1 MAKITP
7 IYQFYTHEFGD
18 ILYAYNDETNM
29 LTSDKQIGGLYS
41 FIGQGVRTGWEVTKM
56 VTDGNYSSVLN
67 EAIRNEQ
74 IELFDGYLA
83 SSDSYLGRRISTML
97 MQPNR
102 QCAAATTANL
112 SAAYN
117 SGAKTL
123 TNNST
128 QQALSIDSVT
138 LAVNSYV
145 LVKNQST
152 SSQNGVYIVTNVGSN
167 STNWVLTR
175 DSNLNTSAEFIASR
189 TSFNCY
195 WVTGGSANTKTIW
208 CLDINKNSFT
218 LDSSNVVFQNAFEQ
232 CVRVTPGDGIV
243 GLYKAKTSEA
253 VYFRYFEQNVYY
265 VWATASPC
273 LATESKTLIV
283 SPLVPDYNYDSYNV
297 AAYLASVQIINK
309 VSSFNVI
316 VDTVE
321 YDDRR
326 NALQNLEGAFEN
338 ALRKAFY
345 RHVHLGGNDHPS
357 KINLS
362 TNRILYASGP
372 VGSTIFQ
379 TFDENGNVVT
389 SWNESTYGFPQVR
402 LDGILLSESQYSL
415 NPTIGKLYLKNSLLK
430 ESIIQITLPLS
441 PQKKLTIKPGST
453 ITDPII
459 NLTDNLNDSGNE
471 LGGTGGSTPR
481 LFKWD
486 AGSYLDPLVYYNEI
500 LISSDFYIIKPS
512 EGTIV
517 FVGIAVD
524 PSDDFYVIIE
534 RIGRE
539 ITGSLNSSRLGSI
552 SASLFTKNELSIKR
566 IAPLD
571 HVGLA
576 RYKETAFL
584 RPTKRLF
591 SSGDKLRYF
600 PEDTTQDLQFSTEIY
615 TIATSVNKPNT
626 FYFGTKRGLFSGT
639 SLSKINFDSTWNPDN
654 GEIIDIQDNVMR
666 SINVNGTA
674 NKFKTIYALTNQS
687 KVFRSFDNGSTWSKL
702 KMPFISGDPT
712 QILANAFLA
721 STQIESYEENGLI
734 KYKYYTLLYLGTTNG
749 LYTAT
754 ILENQTDADWTW
766 SDAWSDVTGNKI
778 IYSIGEIVT
787 QRVDNQD
794 GSVKFDYD
802 RTIYIGSD
810 KGFSVHGPTG
820 AYVSTKLIS
829 SEPANGFLWIR
840 GLSANNLLWF
850 TDNKVYISH
859 TARFIE
865 TASTNSTLTYWSAPL
880 TEFTTTRYST
890 GNKIECDFLLNSNL
904 ASFSAAPNKVDGV
917 QLTVGDKILVRMQD
931 DKTENGIYQVATVG
945 TGSNGVWTN
954 ISSANL
960 TNVNKWVLVLD
971 GNNWARSAWTFLYTE
986 QSVPSNSSINI
997 GTDLISFEELYVNP
1011 ISETPGTIYFPKA
1024 VERTSTNQYVICSKD
1039 NPWVITDQKVLTA
1052 TNEWDYPIVK
1062 KVNWNSNVQSKIN
1075 SIFFNSSQSGS
1086 LYIASKEGL
1095 YYTTNIDNL
1104 LQVRLNSDLGTS
1116 DVYLIVRE
1124 GSLLDGYTL
1133 LELNSPTQTIE
1144 IGVDVTSATVDGVTT
1159 YTVEIISSPT
1169 RTAIFPAVLSYVT
1182 PISNNRKVTNV
1193 TWKRLVSPILETRL
1207 PNVYNEQTFAISSD
1221 ETSLLGLVTNYTV
1234 SENFQLITFDAAN
1247 ELGSSFIYE
1256 NEFINYYVDGWDD
1269 DANILVYINESD
1281 TEVPFSTIPSEGKIA
1296 FSASNLG
1303 TDKIQITITKLNKY
1317 LSNTGDYPHAELM
1330 NTVQTNVLLT
1340 RLQQDLA
1347 AAAQGG
1353 ITQIF
1358 VETPGNIPL
1367 NTTLLDLIYA
1377 PGNVKERV
1385 NVKVTTNA
1393 QTNLREIYLL
1403 NNRSSTSIILPAVAT
1418 EVYSVTTGKSLG
1430 IEDKITEAYS
1440 NHYYHFNS
1448 LSGAN
1453 LAQLSVATKNA
1464 TDTLTSELIYP
1475 KLFENFFSEPVP
1487 VYAEQATRGPK
1498 NAVFYDFSI
1507 TPADTRNSSSTFYV
1521 GYVPSATNSP
1531 TPPSSFYFIYNAS
1544 STGNQMR
1551 IGTNNGIWIYDGTN
1565 DRWSNESSLA
1575 GSSKVYFIKQSDTT
1589 NYLMAGTDLGL
1600 FEQKADNSWELNSFY
1615 PQAIFDHASGS
1626 WGTDYT
1632 FSAFGKNDGLSFVRT
1647 NTSTGEFISD
1657 HFDPVDEKNV
1667 YGLYKQKFF
1676 KLVDDG
1682 QGGVKQ
1688 VLTDALYLCAN
1699 IGLYGVCEGDR
1710 TGTTYKSILA
1720 GREMFGANPNK
1731 VTITL
1736 PDGTTKSVSIKYYKI
1751 FNSPKPP
1758 KNNQPP
1764 VPIIIL
1770 TSNGVYTVV
1779 NWRWCDPADAG
1790 SSDFVVSNHN
1800 LVGISCTCSATATE
1814 QVSDEKFIYK
1824 IYVGTSIGVFR
1835 SYDDG
1840 RTFERCERINS
1851 ADTPVNDLKS
1861 LGSNCILAA
1870 TDSGLYYSNDEGDTW
1885 YKTDETPAVGDACT
1899 DIRSSI
1905 DSGEYFTSG
1914 LIAQTF
1920 VPASSTMNKVSLYLG
1935 RDDVEDSNPALEN
1948 VIVVGIYN
1956 TTLVSGNYIPNL
1968 SSPLAISNAST
1979 TTVGVAENYQEDS
1992 GSVVST
1998 KKLTDNLEYDKK
2010 TYEFSENTGISGN
2023 AGLTAI
2029 YDMTTSKAI
2038 DKMIAQV
2045 YYTQNPTMEFDYSDN
2060 GSDWSTIHIF
2070 RMPIHG
2076 GAGKWEDVIWKL
2088 ADNNILAPSDLSA
2101 TTMGASDNLTTYYY
2115 KVTSLTYLGESL
2127 AASVSRLGN
2136 STLDSSNYISLSWSP
2151 VAGAISYKVYGRT
2164 NGTETL
2170 LATVT
2175 PVSSPVIF
2183 NDQGTGPAGGAASP
2197 PVVNTTA
2204 NLGNHRYYRL
2214 SLKDEIDGDLD
2225 FVPNRIVRFGDYRI
2239 YNDNLQYLLPE
2250 KLSASEIEYPS
2261 FKSFIINVNGLSTST
2276 TYALVARE
2284 LDSEENTITD
2294 PDMRIVK
2301 WFKSDK

>member
-29 LTSDKQIGGLYS
+29 LTSDRQIGGLYN
-41 FIGQGVRTGWEVTKM
+41 FIGQGVRIGWEVTKLFA
-56 VTDGNYSSVLN
+56 DNSYSSILN
-67 EAIRNEQ
+67 ETIRNEQ
-74 IELFDGYLA
+74 IELFDSYLESA
-83 SSDSYLGRRISTML
+83 DSYLGRRISTML
-97 MQPNR
+97 MQPTR
-102 QCAAATTANL
+102 QCVAATISNL
-112 SAAYN
+112 SATYN
-117 SGAKTL
+117 GTSKTL

-128 QQALSIDSVT
+128 QQALVIDSKT
-138 LAVNSYV
+138 VNSGDYV
-145 LVKNQST
+145 VVKNQST
-152 SSQNGVYIVTNVGSN
+152 SSQNGIYIVTNVGSN

-195 WVTGGSANTKTIW
+195 WVTAGSTNFKTIW

-232 CVRVTPGDGIV
+232 CVRVTNGDGIV
-243 GLYKAKTSEA
+243 GLYKAKTSEN

-273 LATESKTLIV
+273 LATESKTLII
-283 SPLVPDYNYDSYNV
+283 SPLSPDYNYDSYNV
-297 AAYLASVQIINK
+297 AAYLASVQVINK

-316 VDTVE
+316 IDTVE

-326 NALQNLEGAFEN
+326 NKLQNLEGAFEN

-362 TNRILYASGP
+362 TSRNLFARGP

-379 TFDENGNVVT
+379 TFDENGNIVS
-389 SWNESTYGFPQVR
+389 SWNASDYGFPQVR
-402 LDGILLSESQYSL
+402 LDGILLNESQYSL
-415 NPTIGKLYLKNSLLK
+415 NPSLGKLYLKNSLLK
-430 ESIIQITLPLS
+430 QSVIQITLPLS
-441 PQKKLTIKPGST
+441 PQKKLTIKPGSL
-453 ITDPII
+453 ITDTII

-486 AGSYLDPLVYYNEI
+486 SGSYLDPVVYYNDV
-500 LISSDFYIIKPS
+500 LLASDFYVIKPS
-512 EGTIV
+512 EGTIS
-517 FVGIAVD
+517 FVDVTVD

-534 RIGRE
+534 KIGRE
-539 ITGSLNSSRLGSI
+539 ITGNLNSSRIANI
-552 SASLFTKNELSIKR
+552 SASLFSKNELSIKR

-576 RYKETAFL
+576 RHKETALL

-591 SSGDKLRYF
+591 SSGDNLRYF
-600 PEDTTQDLQFSTEIY
+600 PEDKSQDLQFNTEIY
-615 TIATSVNKPNT
+615 TINTSVNNPGVY
-626 FYFGTKRGLFSGT
+626 YFGTKRGLFSGT
-639 SLSKINFDSTWNPDN
+639 SLSGINFDSSWNPDN

-666 SINVNGTA
+666 SISVNGTS
-674 NKFKTIYALTNQS
+674 NKFKSIYVLTNQG

-734 KYKYYTLLYLGTTNG
+734 KYKYFTLLYLGTTNG

-766 SDAWSDVTGNKI
+766 TDAWSDVAGNKE
-778 IYSIGEIVT
+778 IYAIGEIVT

-794 GSVKFDYD
+794 GSVKYDYD
-802 RTIYIGSD
+802 RAIYIGSD
-810 KGFSVHGPTG
+810 KGFSVHGPSG
-820 AYVSTKLIS
+820 SYVSTKLVS
-829 SEPANGFLWIR
+829 SEPAKGFLWIR

-865 TASTNSTLTYWSAPL
+865 TSSANSTLTYWSSPL
-880 TEFTTTRYST
+880 SEFTTTRYSS
-890 GNKIECDFLLNSNL
+890 GNKIECDFLLNTNL
-904 ASFSAAPNKVDGV
+904 SSFSAAPNKIDGV
-917 QLTVGDKILVRMQD
+917 QLTVGDKILVRNQN
-931 DKTENGIYQVATVG
+931 DKTENGIYEVSTVG
-945 TGSNGVWTN
+945 SGSNGVWTN
-954 ISSANL
+954 VSAANL
-960 TNVNKWVLVLD
+960 TNVNKWVLILD
-971 GNNWARSAWTFLYTE
+971 GKNWARSAWTFFYTE

-997 GTDLISFEELYVNP
+997 GTDLITFQELYVNP
-1011 ISETPGTIYFPKA
+1011 ISESSGTIYFQKA
-1024 VERTSTNQYVICSKD
+1024 IERSSTNQYIICSKN
-1039 NPWVITDQKVLTA
+1039 NPWIITDQKVLTSS
-1052 TNEWDYPIVK
+1052 NEWDYPIVK
-1062 KVNWNSNVQSKIN
+1062 KVNWNSNVQSEIN
-1075 SIFFNSSQSGS
+1075 SIFFNNTQTGS
-1086 LYIASKEGL
+1086 LYVASKEGL
-1095 YYTTNIDNL
+1095 YFTTNIDNL
-1104 LQVRLNSDLGTS
+1104 LQVKLNSDLGTA
-1116 DVYLIVRE
+1116 DIYLIVRE
-1124 GSLLDGYTL
+1124 GSLLDGYSL
-1133 LELNSPTQTIE
+1133 VELNSPTEIIE
-1144 IGVDVTSATVDGVTT
+1144 VGIDVTSATVDGITT

-1169 RTAIFPAVLSYVT
+1169 RTSVFPAVLSYAN
-1182 PISNNRKVTNV
+1182 PIVDNKKVTNV
-1193 TWKRLVSPILETRL
+1193 TWKRLITPILESRL
-1207 PNVYNEQTFAISSD
+1207 PNVYNEQIFGVSSD
-1221 ETSLLGLVTNYTV
+1221 EQSLLGLVLNYSV
-1234 SENFQLITFDAAN
+1234 NENYQIITFDTSN
-1247 ELGSSFIYE
+1247 EIGESFIYE
-1256 NEFINYYVDGWDD
+1256 NEFINYYVDSWDD
-1269 DANILVYINESD
+1269 DANVLVYINDAD
-1281 TEVPFSTIPSEGKIA
+1281 TEVPFSTFPSEGKIS
-1296 FSASNLG
+1296 FSSPNMG
-1303 TDKIQITITKLNKY
+1303 SDVVKITITKLNKY

-1330 NTVQTNVLLT
+1330 NTVKTNILLT

-1347 AAAQGG
+1347 ASAQGG
-1353 ITQIF
+1353 VTQIF

-1367 NTTLLDLIYA
+1367 NTTLLDLVYT
-1377 PGNVKERV
+1377 PGNVKERI

-1403 NNRSSTSIILPAVAT
+1403 NNRSANSIVLPAVAT

-1440 NHYYHFNS
+1440 NQYYHFNS
-1448 LSGAN
+1448 LAGSN
-1453 LAQLSVATKNA
+1453 LAQLSVGAKNVKDEG
-1464 TDTLTSELIYP
+1464 TNELIYP

-1487 VYAEQATRGPK
+1487 VFAEEATRGPK
-1498 NAVFYDFSI
+1498 NALFYDFSV
-1507 TPADTRNSSSTFYV
+1507 TPPDTRNSSSTFYV
-1521 GYVPSATNSP
+1521 GQVPSATNSP
-1531 TPPSSFYFIYNAS
+1531 TPPSSFYFIYNPS
-1544 STGNQMR
+1544 SSGNNMR

-1565 DRWSNESSLA
+1565 DRWSNESNLG
-1575 GSSKVYFIKQSDTT
+1575 GSSKVYFIKPSDTT

-1626 WGTDYT
+1626 WGTEYT

-1647 NTSTGEFISD
+1647 TTSTGEFISD
-1657 HFDPVDEKNV
+1657 HFDLVDEKNV
-1667 YGLYKQKFF
+1667 YGLYKQKFYR
-1676 KLVDDG
+1676 LVDDG

-1688 VLTDALYLCAN
+1688 VLIDALYLCTS
-1699 IGLYGVCEGDR
+1699 IGLFGVCEGDR
-1710 TGTTYKSILA
+1710 SGTTYKSILT

-1731 VTITL
+1731 VTISL
-1736 PDGTTKSVSIKYYKI
+1736 PDGTSKLVSIKYYKI

-1770 TSNGVYTVV
+1770 TSNGVFTVV
-1779 NWRWCDPADAG
+1779 NWRWCDPANSG
-1790 SSDFVVSNHN
+1790 TSDFVVSNHN
-1800 LVGISCTCSATATE
+1800 LQGISCTCFATATE

-1824 IYVGTSIGVFR
+1824 IYVGTNLGVFR

-1840 RTFERCERINS
+1840 RTFERCERINF

-1870 TDSGLYYSNDEGDTW
+1870 TDSGLFYSNDEGDTW
-1885 YKTDETPAVGDACT
+1885 YKTDATPDEGTACT
-1899 DIRSSI
+1899 DIRSAV

-1914 LIAQTF
+1914 LLAQTF
-1920 VPASSTMNKVSLYLG
+1920 VPASSTINKVSIYLG
-1935 RDDVEDSNPALEN
+1935 RDEVEDSNPALEN
-1948 VIVVGIYN
+1948 VVTIGIYN
-1956 TTLVSGNYIPNL
+1956 TSLVSGNYVPNL
-1968 SSPLAISNAST
+1968 SSPLAISSAST
-1979 TTVGVAENYQEDS
+1979 ISVGVSENYQEDVS
-1992 GSVVST
+1992 AIVST

-2010 TYEFSENTGISGN
+2010 TYEFSENTGLSGE
-2023 AGLTAI
+2023 AGITAI
-2029 YDMTTSKAI
+2029 YDMTTSQAI
-2038 DKMIAQV
+2038 DKMITQV
-2045 YYTQNPTMEFDYSDN
+2045 YYTQNPTMVFDYSDN
-2060 GSDWSTIHIF
+2060 GTTWSTIHVF

-2088 ADNNILAPSDLSA
+2088 ADSNILAPSDLSA
-2101 TTMGASDNLTTYYY
+2101 SLMGASDNSTTYYY
-2115 KVTSLTYLGESL
+2115 KVTSVTYLGESL
-2127 AASVSRLGN
+2127 AASITKVGN
-2136 STLDSSNYISLSWSP
+2136 STLNSSNYISISWTP
-2151 VAGAISYKVYGRT
+2151 VPGAISYNVYGRT
-2164 NGTETL
+2164 NGTETFL
-2170 LATVT
+2170 GTVN

-2183 NDQGTGPAGGAASP
+2183 NDQGSGPAGGAVSP
-2197 PVVNTTA
+2197 PLVNTTN

-2214 SLKDEIDGDLD
+2214 SLKDELDGDLD

-2239 YNDNLQYLLPE
+2239 YNNNVQYLLPE
-2250 KLSASEIEYPS
+2250 KLSAWEIEYPS
-2261 FKSFIINVNGLSTST
+2261 FKSFIINVNGLSTTT

-2301 WFKSDK
+2301 WFKSDR